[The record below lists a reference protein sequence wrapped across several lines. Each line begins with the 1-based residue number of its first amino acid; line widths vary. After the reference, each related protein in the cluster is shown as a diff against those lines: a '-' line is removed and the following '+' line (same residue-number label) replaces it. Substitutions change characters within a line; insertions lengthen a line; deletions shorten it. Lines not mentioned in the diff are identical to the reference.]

1 MSRNVKLVSEGSD
14 NYVRIP
20 KAFFDDYL
28 PDANGEFVKIYL
40 YLLRWLPVRDHE
52 LSLESIADTFNLTD
66 ADVTRALRYWEKKG
80 LLTLSYA
87 DGADHAITAIC
98 LMDLNRHSE
107 EAQPALPETPA
118 AQTAMAQ
125 PALQTEPAP
134 QIKAAPAAP
143 AAKHYEKKTYSME
156 QISSICS
163 GKEGSELIGIIQAY
177 LGRTLSETDLNMIC
191 FFTDELGF
199 SNELIEYLFEYCVN
213 NNHTNMRYIE
223 KTAIGWAEEG
233 IKTAEE
239 AHRSIEQYNG
249 TSFAVMKALGLGG
262 RRPATS
268 EAAFIRKWFHEYGF
282 EKDMV
287 LEACARTIRAT
298 HSPSFEYTD
307 RILSNWKEKGIDT
320 LEAVK
325 RDDEARARSKSA
337 PAKTAKRQGG
347 QFGNF
352 QQRSYSDTD
361 LDKIFI
367 RRLQSTTGSTSD

>member
-1 MSRNVKLVSEGSD
+1 
-14 NYVRIP
+14 
-20 KAFFDDYL
+20 
-28 PDANGEFVKIYL
+28 
-40 YLLRWLPVRDHE
+40 
-52 LSLESIADTFNLTD
+52 
-66 ADVTRALRYWEKKG
+66 
-80 LLTLSYA
+80 
-87 DGADHAITAIC
+87 
-98 LMDLNRHSE
+98 
-107 EAQPALPETPA
+107 
-118 AQTAMAQ
+118 
-125 PALQTEPAP
+125 
-134 QIKAAPAAP
+134 
-143 AAKHYEKKTYSME
+143 
-156 QISSICS
+156 
-163 GKEGSELIGIIQAY
+163 
-177 LGRTLSETDLNMIC
+177 
-191 FFTDELGF
+191 
-199 SNELIEYLFEYCVN
+199 
-213 NNHTNMRYIE
+213 
-223 KTAIGWAEEG
+223 
-233 IKTAEE
+233 
-239 AHRSIEQYNG
+239 
-249 TSFAVMKALGLGG
+249 MKALGLGG